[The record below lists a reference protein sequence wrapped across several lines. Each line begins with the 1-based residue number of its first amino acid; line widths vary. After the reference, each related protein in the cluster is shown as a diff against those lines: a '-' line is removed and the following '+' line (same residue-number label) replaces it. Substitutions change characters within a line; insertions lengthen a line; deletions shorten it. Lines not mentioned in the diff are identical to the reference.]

1 MQGGPLEHVIAAK
14 AVAFHEALQPAYKT
28 YIQQVIHNAA
38 AFSDAFKEKGY
49 DVLSGGTDNHL
60 VLLNLH
66 SKGITGKD
74 AENALIK
81 ADITVN
87 KNMVPFD
94 TEKPTITSGIR
105 IGAPAVTTRG
115 FNENDCREVVGFI
128 DEVLMNMGNEN
139 KIEAVKKAV
148 NEKMKHFALYEG
160 DF

>member
-1 MQGGPLEHVIAAK
+1 MKHCNQL
-14 AVAFHEALQPAYKT
+14 YKT

-87 KNMVPFD
+87 KKIWYLLIPKNLPL
-94 TEKPTITSGIR
+94 PQ
-105 IGAPAVTTRG
+105 
-115 FNENDCREVVGFI
+115 
-128 DEVLMNMGNEN
+128 VLESAHLQLLHEALMKM
-139 KIEAVKKAV
+139 IAVKSLV
-148 NEKMKHFALYEG
+148 LLMKC
-160 DF
+160 